1 MPNSRPFQCLI
12 VSGRSGSGKSTALQ
26 ALEDLGYYCVD
37 NMPLI
42 LLPELIS
49 HLQQQMHVRRVAIG
63 IDARNLPEQLAHFK
77 QTLGLI
83 KDRGIPFN
91 VIYLDADNKVLL
103 QRFDA
108 TRRRHPLS
116 NNQRSLSEA
125 IEFEHQILAD
135 IRAQADVTIDTSQLD
150 AHSLR
155 DAIRS
160 RTSSNT
166 PHTLNVQV
174 MSFGFKHG
182 VPQDADLM
190 FDVRVLPNPY
200 WQPEL
205 RSFNGT
211 QQPVIDFLSD
221 KPESQRM
228 LDDIRQFI
236 THWLPA
242 YKRND
247 RNYLTIAIGCTGGQ
261 HRSVYIASQ
270 LADILAKDIPE
281 LSLRHRDCKT
291 VLPDD

>member
-1 MPNSRPFQCLI
+1 MTQARSFQCLI

-42 LLPELIS
+42 LLPDLIS
-49 HLQQQMHVRRVAIG
+49 HLQQQMYVERVAIG
-63 IDARNLPEQLAHFK
+63 IDARNLPEQLVHFK
-77 QTLGLI
+77 ETLSTI
-83 KDRGIPFN
+83 KSREIAFN

-108 TRRRHPLS
+108 TRRKHPLS
-116 NNQRSLSEA
+116 SGQRSLSEA
-125 IEFEHQILAD
+125 IEYEHQILAD
-135 IRAQADVTIDTSQLD
+135 IRAQADITIDTSTLD

-160 RTSSNT
+160 RTLGSK
-166 PHTLNVQV
+166 PHTLNIQI

-205 RSFNGT
+205 RQFNGT
-211 QQPVIDFLSD
+211 QQPIIEFLSS
-221 KPESQRM
+221 KPESQQM
-228 LDDIRQFI
+228 LTDIKQFI
-236 THWLPA
+236 SHWLPA

-247 RNYLTIAIGCTGGQ
+247 RNYLTITIGCTGGQ

-270 LADILAKDIPE
+270 LTEQLKQEVPSI
-281 LSLRHRDCKT
+281 SLRHRDCKMDQT
-291 VLPDD
+291 